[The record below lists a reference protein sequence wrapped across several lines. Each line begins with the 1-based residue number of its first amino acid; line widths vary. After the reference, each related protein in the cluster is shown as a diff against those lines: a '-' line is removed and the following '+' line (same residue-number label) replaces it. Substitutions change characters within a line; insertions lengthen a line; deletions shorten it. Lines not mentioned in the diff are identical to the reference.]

1 MVKREMSNDWLEAL
15 NPKTTKEIEVV
26 AETQPKNVKTE
37 EKRVIRHGHTSEIA
51 FEKMEDSEKKRYT
64 FNLSL
69 RAREQLSELT
79 KYYQRRSDS
88 AMLEEIVAKL
98 YDQMKR

>member
-1 MVKREMSNDWLEAL
+1 MSNDWLEAL

-26 AETQPKNVKTE
+26 AETQPKNVK
-37 EKRVIRHGHTSEIA
+37 IA

>member
-26 AETQPKNVKTE
+26 AETQPKNVK
-37 EKRVIRHGHTSEIA
+37 IA

>member
-1 MVKREMSNDWLEAL
+1 MSNDWLEAL

-26 AETQPKNVKTE
+26 AETQPKNVKAE
-37 EKRVIRHGHTSEIA
+37 EKRVIRQEHTAKIA

-69 RAREQLSELT
+69 RSREQLSELT

>member
-37 EKRVIRHGHTSEIA
+37 EKRVIRQEQTAEIA

-64 FNLSL
+64 FNLRL
-69 RAREQLSELT
+69 RTREQLSELT

>member
-1 MVKREMSNDWLEAL
+1 MSNDWLEAL

-26 AETQPKNVKTE
+26 AETQPKNVK
-37 EKRVIRHGHTSEIA
+37 IA

-98 YDQMKR
+98 YNQMKR

>member
-26 AETQPKNVKTE
+26 AKTQPKNVK
-37 EKRVIRHGHTSEIA
+37 IA

>member
-26 AETQPKNVKTE
+26 AETQPKNVK
-37 EKRVIRHGHTSEIA
+37 IA

-98 YDQMKR
+98 YNQMKR